1 MAHHYPSL
9 YSMRVEMAADVAM
22 GGRPVSPLSLL
33 RLWSKREGVELAATE
48 REAKRRTNFCCGR
61 LGLPFVARKGVV
73 AEALT
78 DPFAADR
85 DLSANAAPG
94 ECVAFPALALDGGF
108 ELGFGTHFLPPSQ
121 QRVEGGGRCCAS
133 ELLVRARR
141 VSESSGECAGD
152 SVAVRRIELED

>member
-1 MAHHYPSL
+1 M
-9 YSMRVEMAADVAM
+9 
-22 GGRPVSPLSLL
+22 
-33 RLWSKREGVELAATE
+33 
-48 REAKRRTNFCCGR
+48 
-61 LGLPFVARKGVV
+61 V

-108 ELGFGTHFLPPSQ
+108 ELGFWDAFSSALATG
-121 QRVEGGGRCCAS
+121 VEGGGRSCAS